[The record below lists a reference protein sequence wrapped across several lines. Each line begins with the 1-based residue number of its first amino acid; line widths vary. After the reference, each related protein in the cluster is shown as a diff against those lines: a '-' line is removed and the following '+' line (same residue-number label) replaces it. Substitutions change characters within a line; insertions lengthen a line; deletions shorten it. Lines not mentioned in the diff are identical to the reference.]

1 MKKQPMGRF
10 ELKLRIKSTN
20 KEQEK
25 NFSVVVCGKGE
36 AGHSGEAEGEEEG
49 EGMER
54 RRSTA
59 AATMAGEMANVRWL
73 AGGDAIS
80 DESRVTVAGA
90 ELVPPPEDE
99 EDEEDEEG
107 GEDGEKEEEERAA
120 EVAVVVVEG
129 RLDLPWPVLL

>member
-1 MKKQPMGRF
+1 
-10 ELKLRIKSTN
+10 
-20 KEQEK
+20 
-25 NFSVVVCGKGE
+25 
-36 AGHSGEAEGEEEG
+36 
-49 EGMER
+49 MER

-99 EDEEDEEG
+99 EDDDEEEEEG

-120 EVAVVVVEG
+120 AVVVAVVVVEG

>member
-1 MKKQPMGRF
+1 
-10 ELKLRIKSTN
+10 
-20 KEQEK
+20 
-25 NFSVVVCGKGE
+25 
-36 AGHSGEAEGEEEG
+36 
-49 EGMER
+49 MER

-90 ELVPPPEDE
+90 ELVPPPKDE
-99 EDEEDEEG
+99 EDDDEEEEDEEG

-120 EVAVVVVEG
+120 AVVVAVVVVEG